1 MKKVVLTIFVLVLLL
16 GFFPC
21 FNASAKKG
29 KSEEKASEETVSADE
44 NKEETEESKEEAT
57 DTAESEGEDE
67 GKSEAYKDIKDKVW
81 NNTDETLAELME
93 GAKETGRNITDGIWK
108 YVFYMYDVVSAVY
121 PGVFFFSIL
130 IGSVVAVMSSKNKKV
145 RKRAIV
151 IGIITIPVVLTAV
164 VYILPYIYIRLS

>member
-1 MKKVVLTIFVLVLLL
+1 MIKKIAVTVAIVMLLFGIL
-16 GFFPC
+16 PC
-21 FNASAKKG
+21 CRASAEEE
-29 KSEEKASEETVSADE
+29 SEKTAVES
-44 NKEETEESKEEAT
+44 TEEDASSSDEYAV
-57 DTAESEGEDE
+57 GED

-81 NNTDETLAELME
+81 NSTDETLNELME

-130 IGSVVAVMSSKNKKV
+130 IGSVVAVMSNKNKKV
-145 RKRAIV
+145 RKRAVV

>member
-1 MKKVVLTIFVLVLLL
+1 MKKVVLTIFILVLLL

-29 KSEEKASEETVSADE
+29 KSEEKASEETVSTDE
-44 NKEETEESKEEAT
+44 KKEETEESKEEVK
-57 DTAESEGEDE
+57 DTTESEDE

-81 NNTDETLAELME
+81 NNTDETLSELME